1 MDVKKRVPQH
11 ACSCC
16 VCIQG
21 FTKEITLEKD
31 RWQGYIKDYDGGT
44 LMECV
49 MNPKAREDREA
60 PSGNGGTGCGLV
72 LPHTRLHVV
81 VGALEASQTHPY
93 VHHCHVCPCTDLLH
107 MLP

>member
-16 VCIQG
+16 ACIQG
-21 FTKEITLEKD
+21 FTKAVTLEKD

-49 MNPKAREDREA
+49 MNPKARESWEAVVRE
-60 PSGNGGTGCGLV
+60 G
-72 LPHTRLHVV
+72 RER
-81 VGALEASQTHPY
+81 GAALC
-93 VHHCHVCPCTDLLH
+93 CHRHDCMWWLGR
-107 MLP
+107 